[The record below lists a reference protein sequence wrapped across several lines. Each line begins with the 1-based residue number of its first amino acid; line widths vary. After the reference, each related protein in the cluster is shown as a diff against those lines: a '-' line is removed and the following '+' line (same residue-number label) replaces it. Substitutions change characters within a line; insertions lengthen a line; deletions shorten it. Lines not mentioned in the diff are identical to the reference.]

1 MRIIALR
8 SDEWQWEWTT
18 DERQLIGTK
27 HALMAMPDVSNEDY
41 LKLITATQEEVNKI
55 ISSYVNFG

>member
-18 DERQLIGTK
+18 DERQLIHTK
-27 HALMAMPDVSNEDY
+27 HAMMAMPDVSNEDY